1 MTTLDAARFM
11 APCRLFILYVA
22 ELVMM
27 TTTEKMMIRKALL
40 APESFVLRMVYS
52 DRSGSRTQRVVSPIR
67 ILDGKA
73 MLALCLCRED
83 CRRFE
88 LERCTSVELIDANE
102 VLMPV
107 ELKVLERSM
116 PN

>member
-1 MTTLDAARFM
+1 
-11 APCRLFILYVA
+11 
-22 ELVMM
+22 MM

-52 DRSGSRTQRVVSPIR
+52 DKSGARTERVVSPIR
-67 ILDGKA
+67 ILEGKA

-88 LERCTSVELIDANE
+88 LERCTAVELLDAND

-107 ELKVLERSM
+107 ELKVLAGSM
-116 PN
+116 SN

>member
-1 MTTLDAARFM
+1 
-11 APCRLFILYVA
+11 
-22 ELVMM
+22 MM
-27 TTTEKMMIRKALL
+27 TTTEKMMVRKALL
-40 APESFVLRMVYS
+40 APESFVLRIVYA
-52 DRSGSRTQRVVSPIR
+52 DRSGARTQRVVSPIR

-88 LERCTSVELIDANE
+88 LERCTAVELIDANE

-107 ELKVLERSM
+107 ELKILAGS
-116 PN
+116 NAN